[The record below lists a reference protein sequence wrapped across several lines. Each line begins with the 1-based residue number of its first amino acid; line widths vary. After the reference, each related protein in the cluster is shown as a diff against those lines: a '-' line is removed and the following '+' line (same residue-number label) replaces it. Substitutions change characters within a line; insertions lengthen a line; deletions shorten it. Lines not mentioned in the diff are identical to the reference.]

1 VRDQARGCKIHLRSV
16 TYLRPEEGGQA
27 SFPFDVPLVKS
38 LSTLEFTAPVT
49 LFVGEN
55 GTGKSTVLEAIAA
68 VAGSPTIGGEPVE
81 TDPTLAGARRLAER
95 LRLVWTAKTHRGF
108 FMRTEDFF
116 SFARRISE
124 TWAEMQ
130 GRLNE
135 IESEYRDRSAFARAQ
150 ARSAYVSSISEM
162 ERRYGEDLDANSH
175 GESLFTLLQ
184 ARLVPDGLYLL
195 DEPET
200 PMSPVRQLAFL
211 SMVKETVDKGG
222 QFIIATHSPIIMA
235 FPGASIL
242 SFDSQPPRKAQ
253 WEELQHVRIT
263 RDFLN
268 DPRRFLRHFW
278 EEEPS

>member
-1 VRDQARGCKIHLRSV
+1 V
-16 TYLRPEEGGQA
+16 RPEGGDEA
-27 SFPFDVPLVKS
+27 SFPFNVPAVKS
-38 LSTLEFTAPVT
+38 LAALEFTAPVT

-68 VAGSPTIGGEPVE
+68 VAGSPTIGGEPME

-116 SFARRISE
+116 SFARWTSE
-124 TWAEMQ
+124 TRSEMQ
-130 GRLNE
+130 GRLNDV
-135 IESEYRDRSAFARAQ
+135 ESEYRDRSAFARAQ
-150 ARSAYVSSISEM
+150 ARSAYVSSIAEM

-175 GESLFTLLQ
+175 GESLFILLQ
-184 ARLVPDGLYLL
+184 ARLAPDGLYLL

-200 PMSPVRQLAFL
+200 PMSPVRQLAFV
-211 SMVKETVDKGG
+211 SMVKESVDKGG

-242 SFDSQPPRKAQ
+242 SFDSQPPRIAR
-253 WEELQHVRIT
+253 WDELRHVKIT

-268 DPRRFLRHFW
+268 DPRRFLRHLW